1 MITVELDYREKD
13 IILSALK
20 AESKQVYEAK
30 KNSSTMLVQDGLQS
44 LQFEIDTLIS
54 KLETAGQ

>member
-1 MITVELDYREKD
+1 MSIVNLDYREKD
-13 IILSALK
+13 IILAALK

-30 KNSSTMLVQDGLQS
+30 KNSSTILVQDGLQS

-54 KLETAGQ
+54 KIETSEQ